1 MLSLVLFQTI
11 MPGPPFAFGAILVIL
26 ALLVAIFIPE
36 GLDRGGPKSPTRSRS
51 SHTSVEK
58 YALND
63 LGICFQ
69 HYEIV

>member
-1 MLSLVLFQTI
+1 
-11 MPGPPFAFGAILVIL
+11 MPGPPFAFGAVLVIL

-58 YALND
+58 YALSD
-63 LGICFQ
+63 LGMFSTLRNSKLPI
-69 HYEIV
+69 ESITS